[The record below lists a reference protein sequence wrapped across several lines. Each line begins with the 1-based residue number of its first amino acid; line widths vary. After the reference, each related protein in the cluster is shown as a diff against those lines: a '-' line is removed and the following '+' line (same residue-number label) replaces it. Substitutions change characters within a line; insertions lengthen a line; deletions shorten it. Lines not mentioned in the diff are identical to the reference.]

1 MLFIN
6 YSCIF
11 IIVFSVQTS
20 LLHLIELAGVTP
32 GLALIL
38 AVYCGIRFKGFSGV
52 GAGFLIG
59 LIQDCL
65 SGGSLGIN
73 TLSKSLIAYG
83 CLNLRNKVNLE
94 GIILAGIFLLIASFF
109 DGLVFY
115 LATTLLFNYSPPS
128 GFLFPM
134 LPAFSLYNAIVAP
147 LVFYL
152 LDRNRKWI
160 LGNLSRQE
168 YGGL

>member
-6 YSCIF
+6 YFCIF
-11 IIVFSVQTS
+11 IIVFSIQTS
-20 LLHLIELAGVTP
+20 LLPLIELAGVTP
-32 GLALIL
+32 GLALAL
-38 AVYCGIRFKGFSGV
+38 AVYCGIRFKGYSGV

-65 SGGSLGIN
+65 TGGPLGIN
-73 TLSKSLIAYG
+73 TLSKSLIAYS
-83 CLNLRNKVNLE
+83 CLNFRNRVNLE
-94 GIILAGIFLLIASFF
+94 GVVLAGIFLLIASFF

-115 LATTLLFNYSPPS
+115 SATTLLFKYSPPS

-134 LPAFSLYNAIVAP
+134 LPAFSMYNAFVAP
-147 LVFYL
+147 LFFYL

-160 LGNLSRQE
+160 LGKVSRRE
-168 YGGL
+168 LGEL